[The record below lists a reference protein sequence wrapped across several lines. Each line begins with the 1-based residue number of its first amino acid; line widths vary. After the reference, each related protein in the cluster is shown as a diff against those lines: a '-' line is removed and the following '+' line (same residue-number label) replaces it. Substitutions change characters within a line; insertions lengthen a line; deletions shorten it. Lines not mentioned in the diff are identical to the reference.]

1 MLNAKLEKPLQK
13 PVSFENEIKH
23 TGEKK
28 NAVPRF
34 SGQKVRNFVI

>member
-1 MLNAKLEKPLQK
+1 MLNAKLEKPVQK
-13 PVSFENEIKH
+13 PASLEKEIKH

-28 NAVPRF
+28 NVVPRF

>member
-1 MLNAKLEKPLQK
+1 MLNAKLEKPVQK
-13 PVSFENEIKH
+13 PASLEKEIKH